1 MMPMSFPTSAVPQ
14 PGNKASADTM
24 DNIPIQLGMQDL
36 EFSVSI
42 IYFLSYPNL
51 KKKIILRI
59 EAHYGTR
66 FNLCKHRIYFPG
78 DPLTE
83 AVFL

>member
-51 KKKIILRI
+51 KKK
-59 EAHYGTR
+59 
-66 FNLCKHRIYFPG
+66 KKSS
-78 DPLTE
+78 
-83 AVFL
+83 